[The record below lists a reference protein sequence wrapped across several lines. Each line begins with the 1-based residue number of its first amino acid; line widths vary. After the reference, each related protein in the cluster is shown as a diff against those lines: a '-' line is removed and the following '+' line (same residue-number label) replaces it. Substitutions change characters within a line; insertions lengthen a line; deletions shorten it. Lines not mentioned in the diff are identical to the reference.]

1 MIRGNPILIPYYYFV
16 KIVNHIHHF
25 SRHLEQLV
33 LTWPS
38 AIDTLEKREDREVN
52 YSIVLK
58 TTKNGYRKEGG
69 FVINPLSRTLFAPDK
84 EKKEYILSV
93 ICEGKFNS
101 IFVEDTS
108 LFRKWKGLKSE
119 DTLGFVKQAE
129 KSNSIVFV
137 GNAVFLQDPFVRMYP
152 DNLLFIMNILNAY
165 AYGKDLTQIKAREIA
180 ERPIK
185 ILKGWQKFLFQNGL
199 TFGIPI
205 IILILG
211 IIRFTRREKRKRML
225 LKEEE

>member
-1 MIRGNPILIPYYYFV
+1 
-16 KIVNHIHHF
+16 
-25 SRHLEQLV
+25 
-33 LTWPS
+33 
-38 AIDTLEKREDREVN
+38 
-52 YSIVLK
+52 
-58 TTKNGYRKEGG
+58 
-69 FVINPLSRTLFAPDK
+69 
-84 EKKEYILSV
+84 
-93 ICEGKFNS
+93 
-101 IFVEDTS
+101 
-108 LFRKWKGLKSE
+108 
-119 DTLGFVKQAE
+119 
-129 KSNSIVFV
+129 
-137 GNAVFLQDPFVRMYP
+137 MYP